1 MITRIELVDGYE
13 VVVENDADKKRTQM
27 GVGSWVLMFTTK
39 QEVLDHI
46 ALLTKALEFWEYES
60 QEQDDCLDKM
70 TPSDLRLVVGERD
83 RLRAATALQADRIA
97 ALPDTHRIVSVE
109 LLKEMQVYLSS
120 NRISNQLRAII
131 DKEPTP

>member
-13 VVVENDADKKRTQM
+13 VIVENDSDKKRTQM
-27 GVGSWVLMFTTK
+27 GVQSWVLMFTTK

-70 TPSDLRLVVGERD
+70 TPSDID
-83 RLRAATALQADRIA
+83 N
-97 ALPDTHRIVSVE
+97 
-109 LLKEMQVYLSS
+109 KE
-120 NRISNQLRAII
+120 N
-131 DKEPTP
+131 T